1 MTISPGAV
9 TVAPPAMRVAVDAR
23 ALLGQSTGIGT
34 YTRGISRALA
44 ARGGTEV
51 GLFTPRRVDDP
62 PALDGSVSFHADRHR
77 FGTIWV
83 QTTLPARAAAW
94 RADVLLAALTIGPA
108 RGDVP
113 LVSVVHDLTALTHP
127 EWHAARTLVGFL
139 PLWEKTVE
147 RAARFLCV
155 SESTARELCA
165 RYPEARARVA
175 VARNG
180 VDEEFRPLADPA
192 AADRTRRR
200 FSAGRRFIL
209 YLGTLEPRKDVE
221 TLVAACERLWAR
233 RRARPDLVLAGGPGW
248 KARPLQR
255 RIARSAFRDKIH
267 VAGYAAQPQAID
279 LFRAAEAFVYPS
291 LAEGFGL
298 PVAEAMACGTPVVA
312 SDIEAL
318 REVAGDAAFF
328 AAPRDVAGFAREIER
343 LLEDEQA
350 RETLRA
356 AGERRAALFTW
367 KEAADRTAAVL
378 SKAASGVSP

>member
-1 MTISPGAV
+1 MRVAQPAV
-9 TVAPPAMRVAVDAR
+9 TIARSAMRVAVDAR

-34 YTRGISRALA
+34 YTRGITRALA
-44 ARGGTEV
+44 ARGGVEL

-62 PALDGSVSFHADRHR
+62 PAVDGSVSFHADRHR
-77 FGTIWV
+77 FGTVWV
-83 QTTLPARAAAW
+83 QTTLPARVAAW
-94 RADVLLAALTIGPA
+94 GADVLLAALTIGPA

-113 LVSVVHDLTALTHP
+113 LVSVVHDLTALSHP
-127 EWHAARTLVGFL
+127 EWHAARTLLGFL

-165 RYPEARARVA
+165 RYPETRARVA

-180 VDEEFRPLADPA
+180 VDGEFRPLADPA

-200 FSAGRRFIL
+200 FSAGRPFVL

-233 RRARPDLVLAGGPGW
+233 RRARPDLVLAGGAGW
-248 KARPLQR
+248 KAEPLHR

-267 VAGYAAQPQAID
+267 LAGYAAQPRALD
-279 LFRAAEAFVYPS
+279 LYRAAEVFVYPS

-312 SDIEAL
+312 SDIPAL
-318 REVAGDAAFF
+318 REVAGDAALF
-328 AAPRDVAGFAREIER
+328 AAPRDAAGFAREIER
-343 LLEDEQA
+343 LLEDDRA
-350 RETLRA
+350 REALKV
-356 AGERRAALFTW
+356 AGVRRAALFTW
-367 KEAADRTAAVL
+367 KEAADRTAAAL
-378 SKAASGVSP
+378 SEAALGGAP

>member
-1 MTISPGAV
+1 MTIASPAM
-9 TVAPPAMRVAVDAR
+9 TIASPAMRVAVDAR

-44 ARGGTEV
+44 ARGKTLV

-62 PALDGSVSFHADRHR
+62 PDVNGAVSFHADRHR
-77 FGTIWV
+77 FGTVWV
-83 QTTLPARAAAW
+83 QTTLPARVAAW
-94 RADVLLAALTIGPA
+94 GADVLLAALTIGPA

-155 SESTARELCA
+155 SEATARELSA
-165 RYPEARARVA
+165 RYPETRARIS

-180 VDEEFRPLADPA
+180 VDEEFRPLGDAA

-200 FSAGRRFIL
+200 FAEGRRYIL

-221 TLVAACERLWAR
+221 TLVAACERLWAK
-233 RRARPDLVLAGGPGW
+233 RRARPDLVLAGGAGW
-248 KARPLQR
+248 KARSLHR

-267 VAGYAAQPQAID
+267 VAGYAAQPQALD
-279 LFRAAEAFVYPS
+279 LYRAAEVFVYPS

-318 REVAGDAAFF
+318 REVAGDAAVY
-328 AAPRDVAGFAREIER
+328 AAPRDAAGFAREIER
-343 LLEDEQA
+343 LLEDAAA
-350 RETLRA
+350 RESLQE
-356 AGERRAALFTW
+356 AGVHRAALFTW
-367 KEAADRTAAVL
+367 KEAADRTAEAL
-378 SKAASGVSP
+378 SEAAFGAAW

>member
-1 MTISPGAV
+1 
-9 TVAPPAMRVAVDAR
+9 MRIAIDAR

-44 ARGGTEV
+44 AHDGMKI
-51 GLFTPRRVDDP
+51 GLFTPRRLDHP
-62 PALDGSVSFHADRHR
+62 PAANGSVSFHADRHR
-77 FGTIWV
+77 FGTVWV

-139 PLWEKTVE
+139 PLWEKTVD

-155 SESTARELCA
+155 SEATARELSE

-180 VDEEFRPLADPA
+180 VDEEFKPLADPA

-200 FSAGRRFIL
+200 FSAGRPYIL

-233 RRARPDLVLAGGPGW
+233 RRARPDLVLAGGTGW
-248 KARPLQR
+248 KASPLRR

-267 VAGYAAQPQAID
+267 LAGYAAQPQA
-279 LFRAAEAFVYPS
+279 LELYRAAEAFVYPS

-318 REVAGDAAFF
+318 REVAGDAALF
-328 AAPRDVAGFAREIER
+328 AAPRDAAGFAREIER
-343 LLEDEQA
+343 LLEDEEA
-350 RETLRA
+350 RESLRQ
-356 AGERRAALFTW
+356 AGPRRAALFTW
-367 KEAADRTAAVL
+367 KEAADRTVAAL
-378 SKAASGVSP
+378 SDAAFGAAP

>member
-1 MTISPGAV
+1 
-9 TVAPPAMRVAVDAR
+9 MRIAVDAR

-34 YTRGISRALA
+34 YTRGITRALA
-44 ARGGTEV
+44 ARHGTEV
-51 GLFTPRRVDDP
+51 GLFTPRRLDDP
-62 PALDGSVSFHADRHR
+62 PAANGSVSFHSDRHR
-77 FGTIWV
+77 FGTVWV

-94 RADVLLAALTIGPA
+94 QADVLLAALTIGPA
-108 RGDVP
+108 RGNVP

-147 RAARFLCV
+147 RAAWFLCV
-155 SESTARELCA
+155 SEATARELST
-165 RYPEARARVA
+165 RYPETRARVA

-180 VDEEFRPLADPA
+180 VEEAFQPLGDPA

-200 FSAGRRFIL
+200 FSAGRPYIL

-233 RRARPDLVLAGGPGW
+233 RRARPDLVLAGGTGW
-248 KARPLQR
+248 KTAPLHR
-255 RIARSAFRDKIH
+255 RIAHSAFRDKIH
-267 VAGYAAQPQAID
+267 LVGYAAQPQA
-279 LFRAAEAFVYPS
+279 LELYRAADVFVYPS

-318 REVAGDAAFF
+318 REVAGDAALF
-328 AAPRDVAGFAREIER
+328 AAPGDAAGFAREIER
-343 LLEDEQA
+343 LLEDEGA
-350 RETLRA
+350 RESLRL
-356 AGERRAALFTW
+356 AGPRRAALFTW
-367 KEAADRTAAVL
+367 KEAAERTAAAL
-378 SKAASGVSP
+378 SAAAFGAAP